1 MVIHTQLERKQTKF
15 PVENKFFKML
25 KPKSDN
31 NDKILKDLREIVSS
45 GGNKQCFDCGQK
57 GVTAID
63 MTIGSFICTT
73 CSGIL

>member
-1 MVIHTQLERKQTKF
+1 
-15 PVENKFFKML
+15 ML
-25 KPKSDN
+25 KPKADS
-31 NDKILKDLREIVSS
+31 NDKMLKDLREISSS

-63 MTIGSFICTT
+63 MTIGSFVCTT